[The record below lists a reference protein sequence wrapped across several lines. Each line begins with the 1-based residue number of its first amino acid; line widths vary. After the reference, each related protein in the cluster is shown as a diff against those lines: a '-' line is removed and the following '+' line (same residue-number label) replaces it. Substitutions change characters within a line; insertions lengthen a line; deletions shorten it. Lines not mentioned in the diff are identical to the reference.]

1 MYRNI
6 VVGYD
11 GSHEAH
17 DALALAGLLRGEDG
31 VVTAAGVPS
40 EGGEPSE
47 APEAGPWLQTRT
59 LAPGARA
66 PTLLGL
72 LEESGADLFAVGSSS
87 RAPAGRTRTGPVGH
101 RVLNGSPCPVAV
113 APRGFRHRS
122 GGIRSVA
129 IAFETIDEVADV
141 VGDGAELARDLG
153 AQVRLLCVV
162 APIAPWALAAG
173 RQAGYSRADIERD
186 HHAQGSRIVEAA
198 TALLPD
204 ARDVDCRLLEGRPAE
219 VLARE
224 VERGVDLLVMP
235 SRGGGVL
242 PRVRLSAVSLE
253 VMRSA
258 PCPVVVMPH
267 GASADPGG
275 ASLHSESARA

>member
-17 DALALAGLLRGEDG
+17 DALALAALLRAEDG
-31 VVTAAGVPS
+31 SVTAAGVPA
-40 EGGEPSE
+40 EGDEPRA
-47 APEAGPWLQTRT
+47 APEAGPWLRTRT

-66 PTLLGL
+66 PALLGL
-72 LEESGADLFAVGSSS
+72 LEESGADLFVVGSS
-87 RAPAGRTRTGPVGH
+87 RRGPAGRTRTGPVGH

-122 GGIRSVA
+122 AGIRSVA
-129 IAFETIDEVADV
+129 IAFETIDEVGDV
-141 VGDGAELARDLG
+141 VGDGAALARDLG

-204 ARDVDCRLLEGRPAE
+204 VRDPDCRLLEGRPAE
-219 VLARE
+219 VLAGE
-224 VERGVDLLVMP
+224 VARGVDLLVMP
-235 SRGGGVL
+235 SRGGGSL

-258 PCPVVVMPH
+258 PCAVMVMPH
-267 GASADPGG
+267 GAAAGPGG
-275 ASLHSESARA
+275 SALHAEPARA